1 MAISL
6 SLFFLYGDHI
16 QRATQL
22 SRTFEYTT
30 LRTNLWSQT
39 VSFRLNEIV
48 NDCLLWYLI
57 LWCCYRTNLQTGFT
71 TARGKC
77 FSQLENQNSV
87 TANVYTTPHIY
98 IAYHTQAYCSPPWTT
113 IRHVDVLCRRV
124 SGPAISTQKRWI
136 MWERERKVHT
146 QRLTRNCKHIRYI
159 QFFYPVCCCR
169 CCCPICLLAML
180 LLLLLLLLLD
190 TDDDD
195 ANAIANAVAVA
206 STVACLPVSRYNWN
220 ITFSHFPTSSS
231 PLIELKH
238 GAFSKCHSFQISSMV

>member
-1 MAISL
+1 MNQNSNLKWVVFLNSTECFNTTRTIFSPAYNLRVSHYIFFTLWKSSRNSRL
-6 SLFFLYGDHI
+6 HLFLIVWQFHSAFFFVYGDHI

-87 TANVYTTPHIY
+87 TANVYTI
-98 IAYHTQAYCSPPWTT
+98 PPYLYS
-113 IRHVDVLCRRV
+113 VSYSSVL
-124 SGPAISTQKRWI
+124 
-136 MWERERKVHT
+136 
-146 QRLTRNCKHIRYI
+146 
-159 QFFYPVCCCR
+159 
-169 CCCPICLLAML
+169 
-180 LLLLLLLLLD
+180 
-190 TDDDD
+190 
-195 ANAIANAVAVA
+195 
-206 STVACLPVSRYNWN
+206 
-220 ITFSHFPTSSS
+220 
-231 PLIELKH
+231 
-238 GAFSKCHSFQISSMV
+238 